1 MVNLRGGTP
10 PAQAFFLL
18 RWREKMRIFPSSVKG
33 KLLFGF
39 GTLIGLTLVL
49 GLAAYHAVVVI
60 DENANEVARKN
71 SERDLT
77 AQSYEAA
84 EKESSGV
91 RGFLLTNDERVL
103 EQLDT
108 GKSRFADSMAKLPTF
123 VNSEEGKRL
132 VANIQS
138 THAAYI
144 AVAEREVQ
152 LAKKKNSKE
161 AFNVMYTEA
170 IPAFQSF
177 DTAVG
182 EFKTH
187 LDTTLK
193 ALNQGQDKT
202 VERYKLLIVILC
214 AVGVL
219 IGLAMGGAIERP
231 ITNSLNK
238 ITELIQQ
245 MAANNLAASDL
256 HMTDRSEIARAG
268 LALDQMKNSLA
279 DMIRSISAT
288 AEHLASASEE
298 ISSSASQQASTAGS
312 QKDQTTQVATALQE
326 MSATVQQV
334 SENSGRAAE
343 ASRKAADT
351 ARQGGA
357 VVEQTLVKMQVIAD
371 SVRGSA
377 AKVEELGKRSD
388 QIGRIVGV
396 INDIADQTNLLA
408 LNAAIEAARAGEQ
421 GRGFAVVADEV
432 RKLAERT
439 TTSTKEIAT
448 MIEAVQS
455 ETRQA
460 VQAMEEGTKQVA
472 EGVTTT
478 QKAGEALKQIIQ
490 VSQEVGDMVTHIA
503 TAATQ
508 QSSATEDINNSMNQI
523 ARLLIESAD
532 GAQQSEKAC
541 QELSGLALDLRKLV
555 GTFRLPTGGEVRD
568 YPVRMYSPTRP
579 DSDEALKSFAAAG
592 R

>member
-1 MVNLRGGTP
+1 M
-10 PAQAFFLL
+10 Q
-18 RWREKMRIFPSSVKG
+18 IFPSSVRG
-33 KLLFGF
+33 KLRFGF

-49 GLAAYHAVVVI
+49 GLAAYHTIVVI

-77 AQSYEAA
+77 AQSYEAG

-108 GKSRFADSMAKLPTF
+108 GKRRFADSMAKLPPF

-152 LAKKKNSKE
+152 LAKQKNSKE

-193 ALNQGQDKT
+193 ALNEDQDKT
-202 VERYKLLIVILC
+202 VDHYKLLIVILC
-214 AVGVL
+214 ALGLL
-219 IGLAMGGAIERP
+219 IGLTMGGAIERP

-256 HMTDRSEIARAG
+256 RMTDRSEIARAG

-279 DMIRSISAT
+279 DMIRSISVT

>member
-1 MVNLRGGTP
+1 
-10 PAQAFFLL
+10 
-18 RWREKMRIFPSSVKG
+18 MRIFPSSVKG
-33 KLLFGF
+33 KLVLGF
-39 GTLIGLTLVL
+39 GTLIGTTLVL
-49 GLAAYHAVVVI
+49 GLAAYHTIVI
-60 DENANEVARKN
+60 IDQPADEVARTN

-91 RGFLLTNDERVL
+91 RGFLLTSDERVL
-103 EQLDT
+103 EQLDN
-108 GKSRFADSMAKLPTF
+108 GKSRYAASMEKLPTF

-138 THAAYI
+138 SHSGYI
-144 AVAEREVQ
+144 AIAEREVQ
-152 LAKKKNSKE
+152 LAKQKNSKE

-177 DTAVG
+177 ETAIG

-187 LDTTLK
+187 LDNTLK
-193 ALNQGQDKT
+193 LVNDEQDKT
-202 VERYKLLIVILC
+202 VRDYKLLIVFLC
-214 AVGVL
+214 VVGVL
-219 IGLAMGGAIERP
+219 IGLVMGVAIERP
-231 ITNSLNK
+231 ITNSLKK

-245 MAANNLAASDL
+245 MAANNLAVADL
-256 HMTDRSEIARAG
+256 QMTDKSEISRAG
-268 LALDQMKNSLA
+268 LALDRMKNSLA
-279 DMIRSISAT
+279 EMITSISTT

-298 ISSSASQQASTAGS
+298 ISSAASQQASTAGS
-312 QKDQTTQVATALQE
+312 QKDQTAQVATALQE
-326 MSATVQQV
+326 MAATVQQV

-377 AKVEELGKRSD
+377 EKVEELGKRSV

-439 TTSTKEIAT
+439 TTSTKEIAS

-455 ETRQA
+455 ETQVA

-472 EGVTTT
+472 EGVATT
-478 QKAGEALKQIIQ
+478 QKAGEALQQIIQ

-508 QSSATEDINNSMNQI
+508 QSSATDDINNSMNLI

-541 QELSGLALDLRKLV
+541 QELSGLALDLRNMV
-555 GTFRLPTGGEVRD
+555 GNFRLPAGGESRE
-568 YPVRMYSPTRP
+568 YPARKYSPTRP
-579 DSDEALKSFAAAG
+579 NPDEVLKSFAAAG

>member
-1 MVNLRGGTP
+1 
-10 PAQAFFLL
+10 
-18 RWREKMRIFPSSVKG
+18 MRIFPSSVRN
-33 KLLFGF
+33 KLVLGF
-39 GTLIGLTLVL
+39 GTLIGITLVL
-49 GLAAYHAVVVI
+49 GLAAYHNIVVL
-60 DENANEVARKN
+60 DDNADEVARKN

-77 AQSYEAA
+77 AQAYEAA
-84 EKESSGV
+84 AKESSGV
-91 RGFLLTNDERVL
+91 RGFLLTSDERVL
-103 EQLDT
+103 EQFET
-108 GKSRFADSMAKLPTF
+108 GKAKYSESMGQLPPF
-123 VNSEEGKRL
+123 VHSEEGKRL

-144 AVAEREVQ
+144 AIEEREIQ
-152 LAKKKNSKE
+152 FAKAKNSKE

-170 IPAFQSF
+170 IPAFQAF
-177 DTAVG
+177 EAAMG
-182 EFKTH
+182 EFKTD
-187 LDTTLK
+187 LDTSLK
-193 ALNQGQDKT
+193 AVNDEQNKT
-202 VERYKLLIVILC
+202 VSHYKLLIVMLC
-214 AVGVL
+214 VTGTLMGLLMGAV
-219 IGLAMGGAIERP
+219 IERP
-231 ITNSLNK
+231 ITNSLDK

-245 MAANNLAASDL
+245 MAANNLAVADL
-256 HMTDRSEIARAG
+256 GMTDKSEIARAG

-298 ISSSASQQASTAGS
+298 ISTSASQQSSTAGS
-312 QKDQTTQVATALQE
+312 QKDQTAQVATALQE

-334 SENSGRAAE
+334 SENSERAAQ

-351 ARQGGA
+351 ARQGGT
-357 VVEQTLVKMQVIAD
+357 VVEQTLIKMQVIAD
-371 SVRGSA
+371 SVRSSA
-377 AKVEELGKRSD
+377 EKVEELGKRSD

-448 MIEAVQS
+448 VIEAVQS
-455 ETRQA
+455 ETRLA
-460 VQAMEEGTKQVA
+460 VQAMEEGTRQVA
-472 EGVTTT
+472 EGVATT
-478 QKAGEALKQIIQ
+478 QKAGEALKQIIH

-508 QSSATEDINNSMNQI
+508 QSSATDDINNSMNQI
-523 ARLLIESAD
+523 ARLLIESAE

-555 GTFRLPTGGEVRD
+555 GNFRLPASMESGD
-568 YPVRMYSPTRP
+568 YPARMYSLPRP
-579 DSDEALKSFAAAG
+579 QQEAELRAYAAAAK
-592 R
+592 